1 MAKIIILWGMWV
13 HILNDFKISAGRIIT
28 HMGFCVFVG
37 INVINMYC
45 KWLQLKSISLSCLY
59 ENGRIN
65 NGEYVQA

>member
-1 MAKIIILWGMWV
+1 
-13 HILNDFKISAGRIIT
+13 
-28 HMGFCVFVG
+28 MGFCVFVG